1 MWEKEEEM
9 KLSGKNRKR
18 LSIWIKVD
26 FYDVCLSYIIYCLL
40 FYFKTILTPFFPRQ
54 ISGIS
59 LTRGKEFRKYWP
71 QGFESEADKATYER
85 CREKF

>member
-1 MWEKEEEM
+1 M
-9 KLSGKNRKR
+9 KISVNKSKR
-18 LSIWIKVD
+18 RSIWIKVGLYEV
-26 FYDVCLSYIIYCLL
+26 FLSGIIHFPL

-54 ISGIS
+54 ISGIY
-59 LTRGKEFRKYWP
+59 LTKGKEFRKYWP